1 MLAALAEPQDPALDP
16 LLRSTVADRA
26 WAWAQAAAGGG
37 LALRSDAE
45 PAAAVAELDHDG
57 PLLLVAPDVPHL
69 DPALAPAAFADI
81 AAGAVMSFA
90 PGTEGRPYL
99 LAFPSPTA
107 PAVALLSAE
116 DRHRDSLFA
125 QAIGLGEIGMLRSER
140 RLVTPADALALAIDP
155 LTPPELRDLALQI

>member
-1 MLAALAEPQDPALDP
+1 VLAALAEPEDPALDP
-16 LLRSTVADRA
+16 ALRGAVAEMA
-26 WAWAQAAAGGG
+26 WAWAQAAGDVVE
-37 LALRSDAE
+37 RS
-45 PAAAVAELDHDG
+45 AAAPAEAVAQLDHSG

-69 DPALAPAAFADI
+69 HPGLAPAALGDI
-81 AAGAVMSFA
+81 AAGCAMSFA

-125 QAIGLGEIGMLRSER
+125 AAIGLGEIGMLRSER
-140 RLVTPADALALAIDP
+140 RLVTPDDALALAIDP
-155 LTPPELRDLALQI
+155 LAPPVLRELASRL